1 MLLQLFGGH
10 SICYFKIFISSEIV
24 RVDYVLFVCLF
35 GGIFLLF
42 LFVLAVSCQGFF
54 ACLFVLQITFEHY
67 PVELFQS
74 LGLGVTITQY
84 NPE

>member
-1 MLLQLFGGH
+1 MYYLFFLSFGG
-10 SICYFKIFISSEIV
+10 V
-24 RVDYVLFVCLF
+24 
-35 GGIFLLF
+35 FLLF
-42 LFVLAVSCQGFF
+42 LFVLVVSCQGFF

-84 NPE
+84 NPEW